1 MKKRFSKEWAIGLS
15 VLVALFIMVFGINYL
30 KGINIFKDANYYYA
44 SYTNVAG
51 LTQSAPV
58 TVNGFKVGLVKAI
71 EYEYDNPGHVLV
83 ELSLDKHL
91 RVPQGTEAVIS
102 VDMLGTASVVLR
114 MSDSKDYYNVGD
126 RLVAVTDGG
135 LMESVSNNIMPAVN
149 ALFPKIDSL
158 LTAAATL
165 ASDPALAQSVRRL
178 DAITA
183 NLETSTRLLSRTM
196 APMPKITNSAAMTIS
211 RVDTVA
217 ANLAA
222 LSEELKNLP
231 LNATLDNVNEVTSTL
246 ASLLKSLESDQST
259 LGLLM
264 HDQRLYENLNAT
276 VASMDSLLIDIKK
289 NPKRYISIKLF

>member
-1 MKKRFSKEWAIGLS
+1 MKKKFSKEWAIGLS

-102 VDMLGTASVVLR
+102 VDMLGTASVVLK
-114 MSDSKDYYNVGD
+114 MSDSKEFYSVGD
-126 RLVAVTDGG
+126 HLVAVTDGG
-135 LMESVSNNIMPAVN
+135 LMENVTNSIMPAVTS
-149 ALFPKIDSL
+149 LFPKIDSI
-158 LTAAATL
+158 LTSAANL
-165 ASDPALAQSVRRL
+165 AADPALAQSVKRL

-183 NLETSTRLLSRTM
+183 NLETSTRLLNKTL
-196 APMPKITNSAAMTIS
+196 APMPKIAGSATATIG
-211 RVDTVA
+211 RVDSIA
-217 ANLAA
+217 ANLET
-222 LSEELKNLP
+222 LSAELKNLP
-231 LNATLDNVNEVTSTL
+231 LNSTLDNVNQVTSTL
-246 ASLLKSLESDQST
+246 ASMLKSMESDEST

-264 HDQRLYENLNAT
+264 HDRRLYENLNAT
-276 VASMDSLLIDIKK
+276 VSSLDSLLIDIKK
-289 NPKRYISIKLF
+289 NPKRYISIKLL

>member
-30 KGINIFKDANYYYA
+30 KGINIFKAANYYYA
-44 SYTNVAG
+44 SYTDVAG

-58 TVNGFKVGLVKAI
+58 TVNGFQVGLVKSI

-114 MSDSKDYYNVGD
+114 MSDSKDYYSVGD
-126 RLVAVTDGG
+126 KLVAVTDGG
-135 LMESVSNNIMPAVN
+135 LMENVSQNIMPAISS
-149 ALFPKIDSL
+149 LFPKLDSI
-158 LTAAATL
+158 LTAAANL
-165 ASDPALAQSVRRL
+165 ASDPALAQSVKRL

-183 NLETSTRLLSRTM
+183 NLETSTRLLSKTM
-196 APMPKITNSAAMTIS
+196 VPMPRITGSAATTIS
-211 RVDTVA
+211 RVDSIA
-217 ANLAA
+217 ANLEA
-222 LSEELKNLP
+222 LSAELNNLP
-231 LNATLDNVNEVTSTL
+231 LNATLDNVNQVTSTL
-246 ASLLKSLESDQST
+246 ASMLKSMESDEST

-264 HDQRLYENLNAT
+264 HDRRLYENLNAT
-276 VASMDSLLIDIKK
+276 VSSMDSLLIDIKK
-289 NPKRYISIKLF
+289 NPKRYISIKLL